1 MKSNNTTQRLSSSR
15 RFNCIISQRLQKG
28 TSGIIYPSLQF
39 PTALPPWLRRR
50 RECTPHSQRFRGFQP
65 RAGAT
70 TVKFGESGAFCS
82 LLLWEQSA
90 ANDNLLFMCSEKQG
104 PGAKLLLGVE
114 WPRFREYVNAN
125 AMTTFN
131 GDTIDCSDNENI
143 VSKRTGSCLVI
154 MRGTHSTLHKLRM
167 LMSQLSTNL

>member
-1 MKSNNTTQRLSSSR
+1 
-15 RFNCIISQRLQKG
+15 
-28 TSGIIYPSLQF
+28 
-39 PTALPPWLRRR
+39 
-50 RECTPHSQRFRGFQP
+50 
-65 RAGAT
+65 
-70 TVKFGESGAFCS
+70 
-82 LLLWEQSA
+82 
-90 ANDNLLFMCSEKQG
+90 MCSEKQG

-167 LMSQLSTNL
+167 LMSQLSTNLKCVIDIMKRNEYLFKKKSLSPFRKVERLIAKPLTNIFP